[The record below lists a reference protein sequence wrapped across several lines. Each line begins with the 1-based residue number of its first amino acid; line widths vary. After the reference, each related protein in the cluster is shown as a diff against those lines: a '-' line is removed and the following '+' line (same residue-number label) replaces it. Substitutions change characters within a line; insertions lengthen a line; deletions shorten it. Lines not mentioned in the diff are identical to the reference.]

1 MAVYAIADIHGEYD
15 LFMEL
20 LDKIALQDT
29 DTLYVVGDVVDRG
42 PHPVKVLQQM
52 MLMPN
57 VIPLAGNH
65 ELMAMEC
72 LGFLNKEITDE
83 SIASLEAEMIDNLL
97 VWQKNGSASTLDEFS
112 RLDEEERQDILDYLS
127 EFQLYEQ
134 LQVNGQKY
142 LLVHAGLGGYRPD
155 RRLDSYSPA
164 ELLWTRADYETCYFN
179 DMLVI
184 SGHTPTQL
192 IEENPRPGYIYRH
205 NNHVAIDCGA
215 CFAGGRLAAFCLDSG
230 EEFYSSEREGEE
242 NG

>member
-29 DTLYVVGDVVDRG
+29 DTLYVIGDVVDRG

-97 VWQKNGSASTLDEFS
+97 VWQKNGSTSTLDEFS

-142 LLVHAGLGGYRPD
+142 LLVHAGLGGYRP
-155 RRLDSYSPA
+155 
-164 ELLWTRADYETCYFN
+164 
-179 DMLVI
+179 
-184 SGHTPTQL
+184 
-192 IEENPRPGYIYRH
+192 
-205 NNHVAIDCGA
+205 
-215 CFAGGRLAAFCLDSG
+215 
-230 EEFYSSEREGEE
+230 
-242 NG
+242 